1 MMSDQEL
8 ILITGASGGVG
19 SSTVEFL
26 LAAGWRN
33 LVCHYR
39 KNVDTIKQL
48 LAKYDLDP
56 CQRLIGADLTEE
68 NQVESLQRT
77 IQERFGPVYGLVN
90 LVGASNNCISWRISK
105 QDFKDIIDANVIT
118 TFLACRQFA
127 PDMRSQGRGRIINIS
142 SIVGYTGVAGAAHY
156 CAAKAAVI
164 GFSKA
169 LALELA
175 PKNVV
180 VSIIALGYFQY
191 GLINSMRPEQ
201 QETIKRMIPAQ
212 KFGHAQH
219 LAGLLSFLLSDAG
232 AYSGGQVYHLNG
244 GLYS

>member
-1 MMSDQEL
+1 MSDREL

-19 SSTVEFL
+19 TSTVELL

-33 LVCHYR
+33 LVCHYW
-39 KNVDTIKQL
+39 KNVDAIAQV

-56 CQRLIGADLTEE
+56 CQRLIQADLTEE
-68 NQVESLQRT
+68 TQAESLQRT
-77 IQERFGPVYGLVN
+77 VQERFGTVYGLVN
-90 LVGASNNCISWRISK
+90 LMGASSNCMSWKMSK
-105 QDFKDIIDANVIT
+105 QNFKEIIDANLLT
-118 TFLACRQFA
+118 TFLACRQFV
-127 PDMRSQGRGRIINIS
+127 PDMRSQGRGRIVNIS
-142 SIVGYTGVAGAAHY
+142 SVVGYTGVAGAAHY

-169 LALELA
+169 IALELA
-175 PKNVV
+175 PKNIA
-180 VSIIALGYFQY
+180 VSVIALGYFQY
-191 GLINSMRPEQ
+191 GLINSMQPEQ
-201 QETIKRMIPAQ
+201 QETIRRAIPAQ